1 MYAVFEVNFLRIMDI
16 SRVML
21 ALPVTINNMN
31 INDNLIARSG
41 TLLSSVIE

>member
-1 MYAVFEVNFLRIMDI
+1 MYAVFEVNYLQIMDI

-21 ALPVTINNMN
+21 ALPVSIDNMN

-41 TLLSSVIE
+41 TLLSSLIE